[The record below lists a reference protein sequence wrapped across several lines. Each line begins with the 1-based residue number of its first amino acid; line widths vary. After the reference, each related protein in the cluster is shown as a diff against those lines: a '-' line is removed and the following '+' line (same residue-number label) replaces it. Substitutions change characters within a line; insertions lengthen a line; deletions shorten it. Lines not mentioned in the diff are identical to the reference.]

1 MNKEI
6 QFYSDYD
13 GNDLALLE
21 INNASDK
28 TILQLKEIE
37 NHIIRLRFEESPKS
51 EKLQVLSEV
60 LAQPHKSVFILQLL
74 RENNQEAWI
83 NIEDFKSVWNV
94 EQLFISNRDW
104 GFDSLKGIEYFQ
116 NLKELVLVLRYDKN
130 LSLTPLEACYKLEKI
145 NLELPLT
152 KKQHQELSMLQSLK
166 KMNVRGLQ
174 TDLLQA
180 MPAMEFL
187 EVQGLQSTDLDK
199 KMPNLKELLLF
210 NSNKLED
217 ISFISGLIHL
227 ESLSFLGANKIA
239 TLPSLSELKQLT
251 YLSLM
256 NMKELTDIFSIKEVK
271 QLRHLRIATNSFR
284 LEDLSWL
291 VPEVF
296 PFLES
301 ITIKL
306 KTMKETRNFLER
318 FPEIGKIQYD

>member
-1 MNKEI
+1 
-6 QFYSDYD
+6 
-13 GNDLALLE
+13 
-21 INNASDK
+21 
-28 TILQLKEIE
+28 
-37 NHIIRLRFEESPKS
+37 
-51 EKLQVLSEV
+51 
-60 LAQPHKSVFILQLL
+60 
-74 RENNQEAWI
+74 
-83 NIEDFKSVWNV
+83 
-94 EQLFISNRDW
+94 
-104 GFDSLKGIEYFQ
+104 
-116 NLKELVLVLRYDKN
+116 
-130 LSLTPLEACYKLEKI
+130 
-145 NLELPLT
+145 
-152 KKQHQELSMLQSLK
+152 MLQSLK

-239 TLPSLSELKQLT
+239 ILPSLSELKQLT

>member
-13 GNDLALLE
+13 GNNLALLE

-130 LSLTPLEACYKLEKI
+130 LSLTPLEACHKLEKI

-152 KKQHQELSMLQSLK
+152 KKTTSRAID
-166 KMNVRGLQ
+166 V
-174 TDLLQA
+174 A
-180 MPAMEFL
+180 
-187 EVQGLQSTDLDK
+187 
-199 KMPNLKELLLF
+199 
-210 NSNKLED
+210 
-217 ISFISGLIHL
+217 I
-227 ESLSFLGANKIA
+227 
-239 TLPSLSELKQLT
+239 
-251 YLSLM
+251 
-256 NMKELTDIFSIKEVK
+256 IKENECER
-271 QLRHLRIATNSFR
+271 LTNRFTSSNARYGVFGGAR
-284 LEDLSWL
+284 AAKYRPRQEDA
-291 VPEVF
+291 
-296 PFLES
+296 
-301 ITIKL
+301 
-306 KTMKETRNFLER
+306 
-318 FPEIGKIQYD
+318 

>member
-13 GNDLALLE
+13 GNNLALLE

-37 NHIIRLRFEESPKS
+37 NHIIRLRFEEAPKS

-74 RENNQEAWI
+74 RENNQEARI

-130 LSLTPLEACYKLEKI
+130 LSLTPLEACHKLEKI

-166 KMNVRGLQ
+166 K
-174 TDLLQA
+174 
-180 MPAMEFL
+180 
-187 EVQGLQSTDLDK
+187 
-199 KMPNLKELLLF
+199 
-210 NSNKLED
+210 
-217 ISFISGLIHL
+217 
-227 ESLSFLGANKIA
+227 
-239 TLPSLSELKQLT
+239 
-251 YLSLM
+251 
-256 NMKELTDIFSIKEVK
+256 
-271 QLRHLRIATNSFR
+271 
-284 LEDLSWL
+284 
-291 VPEVF
+291 
-296 PFLES
+296 
-301 ITIKL
+301 
-306 KTMKETRNFLER
+306 
-318 FPEIGKIQYD
+318 

>member
-13 GNDLALLE
+13 GNNLALLE
-21 INNASDK
+21 INNASDE

-74 RENNQEAWI
+74 RENNQEARI

-104 GFDSLKGIEYFQ
+104 GFDSLKGIKYFQ

-130 LSLTPLEACYKLEKI
+130 LSLTPLEACHKLEKI

-199 KMPNLKELLLF
+199 KMPNLKELLIF
-210 NSNKLED
+210 NSNTKTVRTVHF
-217 ISFISGLIHL
+217 SFNIYC
-227 ESLSFLGANKIA
+227 
-239 TLPSLSELKQLT
+239 T
-251 YLSLM
+251 
-256 NMKELTDIFSIKEVK
+256 V
-271 QLRHLRIATNSFR
+271 ATNCF
-284 LEDLSWL
+284 
-291 VPEVF
+291 VTVF
-296 PFLES
+296 TYNISVFILM
-301 ITIKL
+301 IKASHYFVL
-306 KTMKETRNFLER
+306 LLIVVNFI
-318 FPEIGKIQYD
+318 F

>member
-21 INNASDK
+21 INNASDE

-94 EQLFISNRDW
+94 EQVFISNRDW

-116 NLKELVLVLRYDKN
+116 NLKELVLALRYDKN

-152 KKQHQELSMLQSLK
+152 KKQHSRAID
-166 KMNVRGLQ
+166 V
-174 TDLLQA
+174 A
-180 MPAMEFL
+180 
-187 EVQGLQSTDLDK
+187 
-199 KMPNLKELLLF
+199 
-210 NSNKLED
+210 
-217 ISFISGLIHL
+217 I
-227 ESLSFLGANKIA
+227 
-239 TLPSLSELKQLT
+239 
-251 YLSLM
+251 
-256 NMKELTDIFSIKEVK
+256 IKENECER
-271 QLRHLRIATNSFR
+271 LTNRFTS
-284 LEDLSWL
+284 SNASYG
-291 VPEVF
+291 VF
-296 PFLES
+296 GSARARKF
-301 ITIKL
+301 IVFG
-306 KTMKETRNFLER
+306 N
-318 FPEIGKIQYD
+318 

>member
-1 MNKEI
+1 MK
-6 QFYSDYD
+6 
-13 GNDLALLE
+13 
-21 INNASDK
+21 
-28 TILQLKEIE
+28 
-37 NHIIRLRFEESPKS
+37 
-51 EKLQVLSEV
+51 
-60 LAQPHKSVFILQLL
+60 LL

-94 EQLFISNRDW
+94 EQVFISNRDW

-116 NLKELVLVLRYDKN
+116 NLKELVLALRYDKN
-130 LSLTPLEACYKLEKI
+130 LSLTPLESCRKLEKI

-199 KMPNLKELLLF
+199 KMPNLKELLIF

-227 ESLSFLGANKIA
+227 ESLSFLGTNKIA
-239 TLPSLSELKQLT
+239 RLPSLAELKQLT

-271 QLRHLRIATNSFR
+271 QLRRLRIATNSFR

-301 ITIKL
+301 ITVKL